1 MAMDP
6 TGPAAARLAPAS
18 PAPASLR
25 AAPTLKARLNAGLLS
40 AWARPVIWLL
50 LAGPFAW
57 YFSGALM
64 NTLGANPAEALLRG
78 TGLWTLKLLWLTLA
92 ISPLRRWTGLTGL
105 ARTRRWFG
113 VATFVYATLH
123 FLAYAWLD
131 MGFDAMAIWRDL
143 AKRPFALVGFA
154 AFVAM
159 VPLALTSFNRAIRAL
174 GATRWQ
180 QLHRLVFGIAGL
192 GLVHFLWMRT
202 SKGRIAEVAVYAAIL
217 AVLLGVRWWARRTRT
232 GTRSA

>member
-1 MAMDP
+1 MDKLAP
-6 TGPAAARLAPAS
+6 SAASAAA
-18 PAPASLR
+18 ASL
-25 AAPTLKARLNAGLLS
+25 ATAMKSRLNAWLLGV
-40 AWARPVIWLL
+40 WARPVVWLL

-64 NTLGANPAEALLRG
+64 NTLGANPAEAILRG

-92 ISPLRRWTGLTGL
+92 ISPLRRWSGLTGL

-131 MGFDAMAIWRDL
+131 MGFDPMAIWKDL

-154 AFVAM
+154 AFVLMA
-159 VPLALTSFNRAIRAL
+159 PLALTSFNRAIRAL
-174 GATRWQ
+174 GAVNWQ
-180 QLHRLVFGIAGL
+180 RLHRLVFGIAGL

-202 SKGRIAEVAVYAAIL
+202 SKGRVLEVAVYAAIL
-217 AVLLGVRWWARRTRT
+217 AALLGARWWARRMRT